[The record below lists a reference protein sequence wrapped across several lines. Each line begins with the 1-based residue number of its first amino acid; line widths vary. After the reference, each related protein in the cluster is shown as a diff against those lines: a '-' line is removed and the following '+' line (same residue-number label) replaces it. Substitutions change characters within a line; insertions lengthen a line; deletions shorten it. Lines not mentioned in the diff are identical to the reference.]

1 MPLLYCD
8 TSFYDLRN
16 SMKENAEETVRTQL
30 VLEAVA
36 NDLGDKIKLDE
47 EKIKETV
54 KNGTKSWQA
63 FYEDWVILGEE
74 DKSWDIYKEKNN
86 ISDVGN
92 KKLDDLLT
100 TSNIKT
106 IIDYVKKINPDTLS
120 KTLNTV
126 QKVLQ
131 ITQSFGSKPNP
142 GLYNAN
148 YNSWWD

>member
-1 MPLLYCD
+1 MLQISNKFL
-8 TSFYDLRN
+8 FYSYFNNR
-16 SMKENAEETVRTQL
+16 
-30 VLEAVA
+30 
-36 NDLGDKIKLDE
+36 GDEMESRIDAFREFVKKYP
-47 EKIKETV
+47 KIKETV

-74 DKSWDIYKEKNN
+74 DKSWDIYKEKGKV
-86 ISDVGN
+86 SDVGN

-106 IIDYVKKINPDTLS
+106 VIDYVKKINPDTLS